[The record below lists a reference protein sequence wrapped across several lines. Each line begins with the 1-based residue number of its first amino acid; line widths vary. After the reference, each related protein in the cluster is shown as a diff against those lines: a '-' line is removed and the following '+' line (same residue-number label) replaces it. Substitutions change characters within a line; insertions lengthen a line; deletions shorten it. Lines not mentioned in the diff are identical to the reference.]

1 MVINLEELLFTNLSI
16 HNTAGAFENVD
27 MQISIE
33 HSLNV
38 DSENKS
44 CVTKTSVSII
54 PENSAK
60 LDGEFAIRV
69 NANAKFS
76 LKDYTP
82 SPNENL
88 HVQTVQQ
95 VYPYICAA
103 VANITALAGIS
114 PIHMPFLKVSNS

>member
-1 MVINLEELLFTNLSI
+1 MAINLKELLFTNLSI

-33 HSLNV
+33 HSLDV
-38 DSENKS
+38 DQENKS
-44 CVTKTSVSII
+44 CVTKTSVSIV
-54 PENSAK
+54 PENSAE

-76 LKDYTP
+76 IENDTP
-82 SPNENL
+82 SPNEDL

-95 VYPYICAA
+95 VYPYVCAA
-103 VANITALAGIS
+103 VANITALAGIP
-114 PIHMPFLKVSNS
+114 PIRMPFLNVSTS